1 MHIFLVFSFF
11 LCTFAPLNE
20 ENCCCSSVVEH
31 FLGKEEVTSSSLV
44 NSSGKEEPW
53 LFLFCILTQAITL
66 LRSHPC
72 SNKKRQHSRTA
83 THPPRCIERFILP
96 KYSVESNRVHFNS
109 SPCTRFQGETIQSQN
124 GLGTHYKRVL
134 VTLYISMG
142 NFSFR
147 LKSK

>member
-83 THPPRCIERFILP
+83 THPPGALNVLSSRNIQ
-96 KYSVESNRVHFNS
+96 S
-109 SPCTRFQGETIQSQN
+109 SPIGFISIHHHAPGFRERPYRAKTASERITSGFSLHYIFLWTI
-124 GLGTHYKRVL
+124 L
-134 VTLYISMG
+134 VSD
-142 NFSFR
+142 
-147 LKSK
+147 